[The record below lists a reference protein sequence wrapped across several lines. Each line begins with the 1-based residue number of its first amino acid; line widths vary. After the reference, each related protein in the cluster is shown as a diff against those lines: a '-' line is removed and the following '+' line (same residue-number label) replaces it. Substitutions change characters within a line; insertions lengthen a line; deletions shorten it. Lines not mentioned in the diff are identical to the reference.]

1 MRIVGRGAFGKV
13 RIVEHRESRILY
25 ALKYINK
32 EECIQMEAARN
43 IIRERTILEQLDH
56 PFLCRLRFAFQDD
69 EYMYMVTDL
78 MLGGDLHYHITRE
91 HFDEDV
97 LRFWFAELATG
108 IKYLHCKRVVH
119 RDIKPQNILLD
130 DKGHVHITDFNIAT
144 YLHSRRVL
152 TSNSGTGYYMAPE
165 IYKGGGYNEAVDW
178 WSLGVTL
185 YEIVYK
191 KRPFECNTSEE
202 LKIAVR
208 RGVIHYPDDSPV
220 SGECLSVIQ
229 GFLEMNPNK
238 RLGQGNEGWAAL
250 VRHPFFRPI
259 DWHRL
264 ETKSI
269 IPPFQPA
276 TDRNNFD
283 PTFDLEELILGDTS
297 MSAQARR
304 QLKQQQQRI
313 PKGMDEQQ
321 LTKRERDLQLIEDKF
336 APFDFTV
343 FEKYEGFKDPLRM
356 TVGDPPDWVKPAF
369 EGAEQGDLLPVKRIT
384 TGTSSVA
391 DWQEEPI
398 SHHHHPHPHQHSR
411 SPINDNRRDSW
422 RGPNRSASTS
432 NIAANVVGHDFDEVP
447 WKRRSL
453 GMVRVKQ
460 HHQQHGEDL
469 AITNAAPSTIVT
481 AVGSGSP
488 ENNTTS
494 LSEEYAISLQGVRKK
509 QSTKSFRERR
519 ERDRKSINMSPTTE
533 PSSTTEGR

>member
-1 MRIVGRGAFGKV
+1 
-13 RIVEHRESRILY
+13 
-25 ALKYINK
+25 
-32 EECIQMEAARN
+32 
-43 IIRERTILEQLDH
+43 
-56 PFLCRLRFAFQDD
+56 
-69 EYMYMVTDL
+69 
-78 MLGGDLHYHITRE
+78 
-91 HFDEDV
+91 
-97 LRFWFAELATG
+97 
-108 IKYLHCKRVVH
+108 
-119 RDIKPQNILLD
+119 
-130 DKGHVHITDFNIAT
+130 
-144 YLHSRRVL
+144 
-152 TSNSGTGYYMAPE
+152 
-165 IYKGGGYNEAVDW
+165 
-178 WSLGVTL
+178 
-185 YEIVYK
+185 
-191 KRPFECNTSEE
+191 
-202 LKIAVR
+202 
-208 RGVIHYPDDSPV
+208 
-220 SGECLSVIQ
+220 
-229 GFLEMNPNK
+229 MNPNK
-238 RLGQGNEGWAAL
+238 RLGQGDEGWAAL

-304 QLKQQQQRI
+304 QLKQQQQQQRI

-321 LTKRERDLQLIEDKF
+321 MTKRERDLQLIEDKF

-391 DWQEEPI
+391 DWQEEQINPHPL
-398 SHHHHPHPHQHSR
+398 HHHRQHHHNNSSSSSR
-411 SPINDNRRDSW
+411 SPIKNDRRDSW
-422 RGPNRSASTS
+422 RGPSRSASTS

-460 HHQQHGEDL
+460 HPHHHQQHQHHGEDL
-469 AITNAAPSTIVT
+469 TITNAASPTIT
-481 AVGSGSP
+481 IAAGPGSP

-519 ERDRKSINMSPTTE
+519 ERDRKSINMSPPTE
-533 PSSTTEGR
+533 PSSTTTTTEGR

>member
-13 RIVEHRESRILY
+13 RIVEHRESHILY
-25 ALKYINK
+25 ALKYISK
-32 EECIQMEAARN
+32 EECIRMEAARN

-56 PFLCRLRFAFQDD
+56 PFLVRLRFAFQDD
-69 EYMYMVTDL
+69 EFMYMVTDL
-78 MLGGDLHYHITRE
+78 MLGGDLHYHITRQ
-91 HFDEDV
+91 HFDENV

-185 YEIVYK
+185 YECVYK
-191 KRPFECNTSEE
+191 KRPFECTTSEE
-202 LKIAVR
+202 LKMAVR
-208 RGVIHYPDDSPV
+208 RGNIHYPDDVPV
-220 SGECLSVIQ
+220 SVECLSVIQ
-229 GFLEMNPNK
+229 GFLEMNPSR
-238 RLGQGNEGWAAL
+238 RLGQGDEGWAAL

-259 DWHRL
+259 DWRHL
-264 ETKSI
+264 ETKSLT
-269 IPPFQPA
+269 PPFQPA

-304 QLKQQQQRI
+304 QMKQPRLSRAMDDQQ
-313 PKGMDEQQ
+313 M
-321 LTKRERDLQLIEDKF
+321 TKRERDLQLIEDKF

-343 FEKYEGFKDPLRM
+343 FEKYEGFKDPVRM

-384 TGTSSVA
+384 TVSVA
-391 DWQEEPI
+391 DWQDAPV
-398 SHHHHPHPHQHSR
+398 
-411 SPINDNRRDSW
+411 SPKRDSW
-422 RGPNRSASTS
+422 RGPSRSASTS
-432 NIAANVVGHDFDEVP
+432 NLAAKVAGQDVVDEVP

-453 GMVRVKQ
+453 GVVRVKNQ
-460 HHQQHGEDL
+460 AVDEL
-469 AITNAAPSTIVT
+469 SPTTAA
-481 AVGSGSP
+481 GS
-488 ENNTTS
+488 S

-519 ERDRKSINMSPTTE
+519 ERDRKNINHQVDSAE
-533 PSSTTEGR
+533 PSVDGR